1 MQNSLRELTSSDLRT
16 TTLTKED
23 ILGAQGT
30 ASDGRMFRYAQIGL
44 SDVAAG
50 LALSSAF
57 PAVTSYYGLSV
68 AGVVTAGP
76 LSLTVTVTLSSTA
89 TTTDQF
95 ADGQLTVYSGT
106 GKGTTYRVQ
115 GNTATAANGTC
126 TITLYEPIVQ
136 SLDTTSVVN
145 LDTSPW
151 SSLVASVAPNSVTL
165 NNPRVAGVNTIPV
178 SAKNYCWVQT
188 EGLCVLQFDGSNQ
201 SGVNQIWAGLSIGLT
216 ATSGQGGRVRQLVG
230 SADADKQN
238 IATSYSPS
246 TTAAGAEFLAYLT
259 IY

>member
-16 TTLTKED
+16 TTLTKQD
-23 ILGAQGT
+23 ILGAQGV
-30 ASDGRMFRYAQIGL
+30 AQDGRMFRYAQIGS
-44 SDVAAG
+44 SDVTAG

-57 PAVTSYYGLSV
+57 PAVTTYYGLSV
-68 AGVVTAGP
+68 AAPVTAGP
-76 LSLTVTVTLSSTA
+76 LSLTVTVTLPGTA

-95 ADGQLTVYSGT
+95 ADGQISVLSGT

-145 LDTSPW
+145 LDASPW
-151 SSLVASVAPNSVTL
+151 SGLVASIAPNSVTAA
-165 NNPRVAGVNTIPV
+165 NPRVAGINTIPV
-178 SAKNYCWVQT
+178 SANNYCWIQT
-188 EGLCVLQFDGSNQ
+188 EGLCILQFDGSNQ
-201 SGVNQIWAGLSIGLT
+201 SGVNQVWAGLSIGLT
-216 ATSGQGGRVRQLVG
+216 ATSGQAGRVRQLVG

-238 IATSYSPS
+238 IATSYSNS
-246 TTAAGAEFLAYLT
+246 TTSAGAEFLAYLT